1 MNLRLSPLSVLLSA
15 VLLAGCDALHPYEIR
30 FDTPPPLRLDTSRAG
45 GDDPEWESQTLPI
58 GNGSIGANIFG
69 TIPAERITLNEKSLW
84 LGGPGTAGGAQHYW
98 DANKESAG
106 VLKEIRRA
114 FSEAAPE
121 RAGELTR
128 KNFNGLVSYES
139 SEDEAFRFGCYTT
152 AGELKIRTGMDSS
165 SITDYHR
172 ILSLDDAVARVSY
185 GSGGVDYNR
194 EYFISYP
201 ANVLVMRF
209 SANRPGMQNLRL
221 EYSPNPVGG
230 GSIKPCGENAL
241 IYSGRLENNGMEYAV
256 RIAVSA
262 RGGSI
267 SNEGG
272 VLTARSADEVVFYL
286 CADTDYRMNFDPD
299 PHDERAYV
307 GVQPEETTEEWIR
320 SAAAKGYG
328 ALLEE
333 HLADYKALF
342 GRVRLRLGGARRA
355 SALSTPE
362 RLAAYRSGAGDPELE
377 ELYFH
382 FGRYLLISSS
392 RPGNLPA
399 NLQGIWSNS
408 TDGPWHVDYHN
419 NINVQMNYWPA
430 CPAHLEEC
438 SEPLFDYIRS
448 LAAPGERVAR
458 SYFGARGWTAS
469 ISANPFG
476 FASPLSSEDM
486 TWNLCP
492 MAGPWLATHLW
503 DYYDFTRDTSFLRS
517 TAYELL
523 RSSARFT
530 VDYLWRRPDGTYS
543 AAPSTSPEHGPVSEG
558 TTFSHAVAREIL
570 LDAAAAAEILGEDEA
585 ERQEWLAVERRIV
598 PYQIGRFGQIM
609 EWNEDIDDP
618 DDHHRHVNH
627 LFGLHPGRTLSP
639 LTTPELARA
648 ARVTLNHRGDGATGW
663 SMGWKLNQW
672 ARLHDGDRA
681 YSLFR
686 NLLAQGT
693 LDNLWDS
700 HPPFQIDGNFGGTA
714 GICEMLLQSHDGV
727 IHLLPALPSV
737 WKEGKVSGLLAR
749 GGFEVDIEWAE
760 GKLTRAVIRSRAGS
774 RCSVL
779 YDGITREFPTVPG
792 GEYRLSAAEFA
803 GAGSSIGGRKD
814 SLK

>member
-1 MNLRLSPLSVLLSA
+1 MTRKTPFIPTLL
-15 VLLAGCDALHPYEIR
+15 LLACLTGCGRQGEHPYEIR
-30 FDTPPPLRLDTSRAG
+30 FDTPLALRMTPSWSG
-45 GDDPEWESQTLPI
+45 GEDPEWESQTLPI

-69 TIPAERITLNEKSLW
+69 SIQAERISLNEKSLW
-84 LGGPGTAGGAQHYW
+84 LGGPGTGGGPQHYW
-98 DANKESAG
+98 DANKSSAP

-114 FSEAAPE
+114 FSEGDTQ
-121 RAGELTR
+121 RAGQLTR
-128 KNFNGLVSYES
+128 ENFNGLVSYES

-152 AGELKIRTGMDSS
+152 AGELKIWTGADSAS
-165 SITDYHR
+165 VSDYHR
-172 ILSLDDAVARVSY
+172 ILSLDDALARVCY
-185 GSGGVDYNR
+185 RSGGVDYSR

-209 SANRPGMQNLRL
+209 SADRPGMQNLRL
-221 EYSPNPVGG
+221 EYSPNPTSDGG
-230 GSIKPCGENAL
+230 VEPCGENAL
-241 IYSGRLENNGMEYAV
+241 IYAGRLENNGMEYAV
-256 RIAVSA
+256 RIAVTA
-262 RGGSI
+262 EGGSV
-267 SNEGG
+267 SNADG
-272 VLTARSADEVVFYL
+272 VLSASGADEVVFYL
-286 CADTDYRMNFDPD
+286 CADTDYRMNFTPD
-299 PHDERAYV
+299 FRDAGAYV
-307 GVQPEETTEEWIR
+307 GVNPAQTTEQWL
-320 SAAAKGYG
+320 SGAVQKGYE
-328 ALLEE
+328 ALLKE
-333 HLADYKALF
+333 HLEDYTALF
-342 GRVRLRLGGARRA
+342 ARVKLRLGEEGRA
-355 SALSTPE
+355 SALSTPG
-362 RLAAYRSGAGDPELE
+362 RLEAYRSGASDPALE
-377 ELYFH
+377 ELYFQY
-382 FGRYLLISSS
+382 GRYLLISSS
-392 RPGNLPA
+392 RPGNLPG
-399 NLQGIWSNS
+399 NLQGIWSS
-408 TDGPWHVDYHN
+408 GVDGPWHVDYHN
-419 NINVQMNYWPA
+419 NINIQMNYWPA

-438 SEPLFDYIRS
+438 SEPLFDYIAS
-448 LAAPGERVAR
+448 LVAPGERVAR

-517 TAYELL
+517 TAYDLL

-530 VDYLWRRPDGTYS
+530 VDYLWRRPDGVYT
-543 AAPSTSPEHGPVSEG
+543 AAPSASPEHGPVSEG

-585 ERQEWLAVERRIV
+585 ERQQWLEVERNIV

-609 EWNEDIDDP
+609 EWNDDIDDP

-627 LFGLHPGRTLSP
+627 LFGLHPGHTLSP
-639 LTTPELARA
+639 LRDPGLAQA
-648 ARVTLNHRGDGATGW
+648 AKVTLDHRGDGATGW

-681 YSLFR
+681 YGLLR

-714 GICEMLLQSHDGV
+714 GVCEMLLQSHDGV
-727 IHLLPALPSV
+727 IHLLPALPSA

-749 GGFEVDIEWAE
+749 GGFEVDIEWSS
-760 GKLTRAVIRSRAGS
+760 GKLTRAVIRSKAGS

-779 YDGITREFPTVPG
+779 YDGVTREFQTVPG
-792 GEYRLSAAEFA
+792 GEIWF
-803 GAGSSIGGRKD
+803 
-814 SLK
+814 

>member
-1 MNLRLSPLSVLLSA
+1 MTRKTPFIPTIL
-15 VLLAGCDALHPYEIR
+15 LLACLTGCGRQGEHLYEIR
-30 FDTPPPLRLDTSRAG
+30 FDTPAALRMTPSWSG
-45 GDDPEWESQTLPI
+45 GEDPEWESQTLPI

-69 TIPAERITLNEKSLW
+69 SIQAERISLNEKSLW
-84 LGGPGTAGGAQHYW
+84 LGGPGTGGGPQHYW
-98 DANKESAG
+98 DANKSSAP

-114 FSEAAPE
+114 FCEGDTQ
-121 RAGELTR
+121 RAGQLTR
-128 KNFNGLVSYES
+128 ENFNGLVSYES

-152 AGELKIRTGMDSS
+152 AGELKIWTGADSA
-165 SITDYHR
+165 SISDYHR
-172 ILSLDDAVARVSY
+172 TLSLDDALARVCY
-185 GSGGVDYNR
+185 RSGGVDYSR

-209 SANRPGMQNLRL
+209 SADRPGMQNLRL
-221 EYSPNPVGG
+221 EYSPNPTSDGG
-230 GSIKPCGENAL
+230 VEPCGENAL
-241 IYSGRLENNGMEYAV
+241 IYAGRLENNGMEYAV
-256 RIAVSA
+256 RIAVTA
-262 RGGSI
+262 EGGSV
-267 SNEGG
+267 SNADG
-272 VLTARSADEVVFYL
+272 VLSASGADEVVFYL
-286 CADTDYRMNFDPD
+286 CADTDYRMNFTPD
-299 PHDERAYV
+299 FRDAGAYV
-307 GVQPEETTEEWIR
+307 GVNPAQTTEQWL
-320 SAAAKGYG
+320 SGAVQKGYE
-328 ALLEE
+328 ALLKE
-333 HLADYKALF
+333 HLEDYTALF
-342 GRVRLRLGGARRA
+342 ARVKLRLGEEGRA
-355 SALSTPE
+355 SALSTPG
-362 RLAAYRSGAGDPELE
+362 RLEAYRSGASDPALE
-377 ELYFH
+377 ELYFQY
-382 FGRYLLISSS
+382 GRYLLISSS
-392 RPGNLPA
+392 RPGNLPG
-399 NLQGIWSNS
+399 NLQGIWSS
-408 TDGPWHVDYHN
+408 GVDGPWHVDYHN
-419 NINVQMNYWPA
+419 NINIQMNYWPA

-438 SEPLFDYIRS
+438 SEPLFDYIAS
-448 LAAPGERVAR
+448 LVAPGERVAR

-517 TAYELL
+517 TAYDLL

-530 VDYLWRRPDGTYS
+530 VDYLWRRPDGVYT
-543 AAPSTSPEHGPVSEG
+543 AAPSASPEHGPVSEG

-585 ERQEWLAVERRIV
+585 ERQQWLEVERNIV

-609 EWNEDIDDP
+609 EWNDDIDDP

-627 LFGLHPGRTLSP
+627 LFGLHPGHTLSP
-639 LTTPELARA
+639 LRDPGLAQA
-648 ARVTLNHRGDGATGW
+648 AKVTLDHRGDGATGW

-681 YSLFR
+681 YGLLR

-714 GICEMLLQSHDGV
+714 GVCEMLLQSHAGV
-727 IHLLPALPSV
+727 IHLLPALPSA

-749 GGFEVDIEWAE
+749 GGFEVDIEWSS
-760 GKLTRAVIRSRAGS
+760 GKLTRAVIRSKAGS

-779 YDGITREFPTVPG
+779 YDGVTREFQTVPG
-792 GEYRLSAAEFA
+792 GDLVLAVKSIIFVAEN
-803 GAGSSIGGRKD
+803 
-814 SLK
+814 